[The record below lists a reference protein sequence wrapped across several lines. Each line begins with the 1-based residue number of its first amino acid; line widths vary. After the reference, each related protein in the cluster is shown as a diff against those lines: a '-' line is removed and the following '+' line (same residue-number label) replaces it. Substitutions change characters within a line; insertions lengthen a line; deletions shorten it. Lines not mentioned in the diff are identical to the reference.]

1 MSISVKLLLLD
12 ELVGD
17 SLWAGVQVDG
27 RVVLLLL
34 MVCLYAGLLHGCR
47 LYMWYFKLWLW

>member
-34 MVCLYAGLLHGCR
+34 LMVCLYAGLLHGCR
-47 LYMWYFKLWLW
+47 L

>member
-34 MVCLYAGLLHGCR
+34 LLLMVCLYAGLLHGCR
-47 LYMWYFKLWLW
+47 L

>member
-34 MVCLYAGLLHGCR
+34 LLLLMVCLYAGLLHGCR
-47 LYMWYFKLWLW
+47 L

>member
-27 RVVLLLL
+27 RVVVLLLL
-34 MVCLYAGLLHGCR
+34 LLLLLLFLCLL
-47 LYMWYFKLWLW
+47 

>member
-47 LYMWYFKLWLW
+47 L

>member
-34 MVCLYAGLLHGCR
+34 LLMVCLYAGLLHGCR
-47 LYMWYFKLWLW
+47 L

>member
-27 RVVLLLL
+27 RVLLLLLLLLLL

-47 LYMWYFKLWLW
+47 L